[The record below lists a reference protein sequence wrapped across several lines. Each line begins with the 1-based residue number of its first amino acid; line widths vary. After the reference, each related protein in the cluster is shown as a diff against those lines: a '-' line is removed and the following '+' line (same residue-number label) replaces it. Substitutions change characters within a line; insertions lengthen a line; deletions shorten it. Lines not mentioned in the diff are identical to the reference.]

1 MMAKQSGSG
10 PNLCVCFDWF
20 LSCVERHLIPVCLY
34 GSTLAGINP
43 LQTGALLVAVYL
55 PLVACACLGAVYLP
69 AVVFLLLALYC
80 KSLHREAASGTK
92 DDQYPDCE
100 SNACSPGHL
109 KDRTTRIKHAAELLC
124 TQKGSEFKSKQH
136 MQDEEHKAQA
146 KVFALGAKDQ
156 TLRKQAVQ
164 CTEGASKRQELEAD
178 QRTRPHSQRQSL
190 TEQLWRQNC

>member
-69 AVVFLLLALYC
+69 AVVFLLLVMQYTVYC
-80 KSLHREAASGTK
+80 
-92 DDQYPDCE
+92 
-100 SNACSPGHL
+100 
-109 KDRTTRIKHAAELLC
+109 LLFN
-124 TQKGSEFKSKQH
+124 EW
-136 MQDEEHKAQA
+136 QDI
-146 KVFALGAKDQ
+146 
-156 TLRKQAVQ
+156 LRRFR
-164 CTEGASKRQELEAD
+164 S
-178 QRTRPHSQRQSL
+178 
-190 TEQLWRQNC
+190 